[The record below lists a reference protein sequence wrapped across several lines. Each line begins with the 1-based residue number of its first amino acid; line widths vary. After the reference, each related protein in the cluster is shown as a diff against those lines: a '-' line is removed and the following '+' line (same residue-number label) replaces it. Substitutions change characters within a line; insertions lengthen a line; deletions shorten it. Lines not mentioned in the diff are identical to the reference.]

1 MEETLLIAASTFLA
15 GALLSYLLL
24 KSSMIN
30 RNLFDQLKEQL
41 GATLNDLDT
50 QRALL
55 RRSDSDQEKA
65 MNELLSEKELN
76 RHQENQ
82 IAGLQADYRSL
93 QFNFEKEQGLNE
105 KQESELNAH
114 RKELNVLTEQL
125 SEFRAQNKALI
136 DKLDTQKQDIIDMS
150 EKNRLEFQEM
160 AEKLLKE
167 KSSEFTD
174 VNKKN
179 IEQILTPLQD
189 KIKTFE
195 KKIEDNTKE
204 SIDRH
209 SSLKQMVKQVSD
221 QSQRVAEDANNL
233 AKALKGDFKKQG
245 NWGELILQSILDKS
259 GLEKD
264 REYFLQEAL
273 RDKDGKLQKPDVVI
287 HLPDN
292 KRLIIDSKVSLVAY
306 EAMVNAES
314 NEAAEKHAKH
324 HALAV
329 KHHINGLTSKN
340 YQDLYQIES
349 PDFVLMFIPID
360 TAFSAALHYDENLYD
375 YAFSKNII
383 IVTAS
388 TLLASLKTIESLWKN
403 DKQNRFAMEIA
414 SEAGK
419 MYDKFVGFVEDL
431 DKVGKQLNTVQNTY
445 SDSMKKLTTG
455 SGNLVRRAEKIKE
468 LGANANKALPERVSM
483 IE

>member
-1 MEETLLIAASTFLA
+1 MVSR
-15 GALLSYLLL
+15 S
-24 KSSMIN
+24 
-30 RNLFDQLKEQL
+30 LFDRLKEDL
-41 GATLNDLDT
+41 GATRNDLDT

-55 RRSDSDQEKA
+55 SRSDTERDNA
-65 MNELLSEKELN
+65 VRELISERDLN
-76 RHQENQ
+76 RQQENK

-93 QFNFEKEQGLNE
+93 QFNFEREQILND
-105 KQESELNAH
+105 KQQSELDTH
-114 RKELNVLTEQL
+114 RKQLNILTEQL
-125 SEFRAQNKALI
+125 SDFRAQNNALI
-136 DKLDTQKQDIIDMS
+136 EKLDTQKKDILDMA

-179 IEQILTPLQD
+179 IERILTPLQD

-273 RDKDGKLQKPDVVI
+273 RDKEGKLQKPDVVI
-287 HLPDN
+287 YLPDN

-306 EAMVNAES
+306 EAMVNADS
-314 NEAAEKHAKH
+314 SEAAEKHAKN

-360 TAFSAALHYDENLYD
+360 TAFSAALRYDETLYD

-431 DKVGKQLNTVQNTY
+431 DKMGKQLNTVQNTY
-445 SDSMKKLTTG
+445 TDSMKKLNTG

-468 LGANANKALPERVSM
+468 LGANANKALPEKLSM